1 MRYRN
6 FQRGITLVELLVA
19 MAIFGLFLAA
29 LGGFFASNN
38 RISRQQISAA
48 DANLALRQSLLR
60 MTEVITQAAY
70 IYPAG
75 QSITLTSGSESV
87 TVTTGADVLA
97 VLVPAGNVYCT
108 ITTRDYCGFLYR
120 IQDRAPFTN
129 ILGDTAK
136 TQFALIEWQSHGLSW
151 AKNTRPT
158 ATLTSWGNATRAV
171 MADSIVPST
180 TTNGSSLAA
189 VANLT
194 ISQEAPILDDQNSLF
209 DIADTARNEADGL
222 ISGVAPRLVIA
233 AKNGSAESV
242 RAANIFS
249 RAIPRAMQPV
259 PRTTTAPAATTTG
272 SPSGTGSSTD

>member
-1 MRYRN
+1 MRN
-6 FQRGITLVELLVA
+6 QRGITLVELLVA
-19 MAIFGLFLAA
+19 MAIFGIFLAA

-38 RISRQQISAA
+38 RISNQQISAA

-75 QSITLTSGSESV
+75 QSITLTSSGQSV

-120 IQDRAPFTN
+120 IQDRTPFVDV
-129 ILGDTAK
+129 LGSSAK
-136 TQFALIEWQSHGLSW
+136 TQFALIEWQSRSLSW
-151 AKNTRPT
+151 TKNTLPT
-158 ATLTSWGNATRAV
+158 STLTTWSNATRAV
-171 MADSIVPST
+171 MADSIVPFT
-180 TTNGSSLAA
+180 PTNTNGSSLSAA
-189 VANLT
+189 ANLS
-194 ISQEAPILDDQNSLF
+194 ISQEAPILDDQANLF
-209 DIADTARNEADGL
+209 DLNATARNEADGL
-222 ISGVAPRLVIA
+222 VSGVAPRLVIA

-259 PRTTTAPAATTTG
+259 PRTATVPAATTTG
-272 SPSGTGSSTD
+272 SPATSTSSNQ